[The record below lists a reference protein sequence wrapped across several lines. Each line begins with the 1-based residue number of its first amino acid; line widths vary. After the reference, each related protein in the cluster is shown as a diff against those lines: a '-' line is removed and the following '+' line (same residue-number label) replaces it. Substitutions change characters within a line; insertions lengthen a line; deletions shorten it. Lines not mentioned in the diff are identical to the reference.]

1 MEILF
6 ALAVGISFA
15 VVVIWLP
22 FKLIELAIVAAKTKG
37 AERARLRGMEYAE
50 NLLAGHYDK
59 DVQKLYG
66 LEGNATTR
74 DRINYLEEKISESR
88 SFSHYGD
95 FDRGCEEV
103 LRAQRGTDD
112 EYATATAAEAVNA

>member
-1 MEILF
+1 MDILF
-6 ALAVGISFA
+6 ALGVGITFA

-22 FKLIELAIVAAKTKG
+22 FRLIEWAIVTAKTKG
-37 AERARLRGMEYAE
+37 AERARLRGREYAE

-59 DVQKLYG
+59 DVQQLYRIDKNVT
-66 LEGNATTR
+66 LR

-112 EYATATAAEAVNA
+112 EYATATTETVNA